1 MSIKVNYDAVT
12 GEIKGFYP
20 DGINYDSIPE
30 PYIEIDAVAHQDCIN
45 NQGNRIVDVTNK
57 VIITGTV
64 TVTLT
69 ADEQIAALDAE
80 YQTTI
85 NTLAQDYA
93 AALMAD
99 TLFST
104 TTAEDVYTE
113 YEAAVSAYQTA
124 LEAIS

>member
-1 MSIKVNYDAVT
+1 MIKVNYNSTT

-20 DGINYDSIPE
+20 DNINYSCIPE
-30 PYIEIDAVAHQDCIN
+30 PYIEVDESTHLDCIN
-45 NQGNRIVDVTNK
+45 NPGQRIVDVTNK

-69 ADEQIAALDAE
+69 AAEQIATLDAT

-85 NTLAQDYA
+85 NTLSQDYA

-99 TLFST
+99 KLFGTST
-104 TTAEDVYTE
+104 TEDVYTE
-113 YEAAVSAYQTA
+113 YEAAVTAYTTA
-124 LEAIS
+124 LEAIG